1 MKACG
6 LIVEY
11 NPFHNGHVY
20 HLEEAKKKTDSDVVI
35 GVMSGN
41 FLQRGEP
48 AIIDK
53 WHRAEA
59 ALNTGMDVV
68 LELPYVFAVQHADL
82 FAKGAILTLAS
93 LNTNTVVFG
102 SEQGD
107 IQPFI
112 QSYQQYKNQEKTFE
126 SELQENLNKGFSF
139 PEASRKAYD
148 MIDLNTG
155 ALDLTQPNNILGFSY
170 VKAIYDENKDI
181 KPETIRRTKSGYHDQ
196 EIKQNI
202 ASATS
207 IRKEILKNMDIHPQV
222 QSTIPA
228 STYQSL
234 MDYKHKTGIFH
245 HWEPYF
251 PYLQYKVMTESITRL
266 STIHGMEEGLEYRLK
281 KTAKYAQS
289 FQHWMKQIKTKR
301 YTWTR
306 LQRMFVHLL
315 TNTSKRDVEAIQTL
329 DELPYTRILGM
340 TEKGR
345 AYLHTQ
351 KKNMKLP
358 LLSQLQQGDHLFLDI
373 EEKAADTYYLP
384 LQRATQIDMR
394 KREVGPPIYLS
405 SITKNRGD

>member
-20 HLEEAKKKTDSDVVI
+20 HLEEAKKKTNSDVVI

-59 ALNTGMDVV
+59 ALKTGMDLV

-82 FAKGAILTLAS
+82 FAKGAILTLDS
-93 LNTNTVVFG
+93 LNAHTVVFG
-102 SEQGD
+102 SELGD
-107 IQPFI
+107 IDPFI
-112 QSYQQYKNQEKTFE
+112 QSYQQYKQKEEDYKTI
-126 SELQENLNKGFSF
+126 LQEFLRKGYSF
-139 PEASRKAYD
+139 PEAGRKAYEYIGLKTD
-148 MIDLNTG
+148 H
-155 ALDLTQPNNILGFSY
+155 LDLTQPNNILGFSY
-170 VKAIYDENKDI
+170 VKAIFDEKKTM

-196 EIKQNI
+196 EIKQDI

-207 IRKEILKNMDIHPQV
+207 IRNEILKTMEIQEPVKD
-222 QSTIPA
+222 SIPPA
-228 STYQSL
+228 TYHVL
-234 MDYKHKTGIFH
+234 TDYKKKSGMFH

-251 PYLQYKVMTESITRL
+251 PYVQYKVITTSISNL
-266 STIHGMEEGLEYRLK
+266 QAIHGMEEGLEYRLK
-281 KTAKYAQS
+281 KTVKQAKS
-289 FQHWMKQIKTKR
+289 FQHWMELIKTKR

-315 TNTSKRDVEAIQTL
+315 TNTTSEEINIIQSL
-329 DELPYTRILGM
+329 HVAPYTRVLGM

-345 AYLHTQ
+345 TYLHSQ
-351 KKNMKLP
+351 KKDMDTP
-358 LLSQLQQGDHLFLDI
+358 LLSQLQQGAHPFLEI

-384 LQRATQIDMR
+384 VQRSKQMEMR
-394 KREVGPPIYLS
+394 KREVGPPI
-405 SITKNRGD
+405 II